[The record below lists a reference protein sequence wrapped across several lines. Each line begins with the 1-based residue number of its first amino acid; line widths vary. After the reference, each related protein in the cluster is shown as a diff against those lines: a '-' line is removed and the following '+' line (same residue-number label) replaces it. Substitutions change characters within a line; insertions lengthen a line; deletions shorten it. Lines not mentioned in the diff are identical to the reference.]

1 MPVKLIQ
8 EKVGQLSDRLDD
20 KLDELDIRKKSEDK
34 PELEEVEVEEGGGGF
49 EVDDDFNLP
58 PVVAISITVTYIFL
72 GAVMY
77 TQWEDWSF
85 LEAFYFVFVSIST
98 IGFGDVLPNH
108 PKRFLASFVYLLI
121 GLSLVAMVI
130 NVIMEVLAD
139 TIDVAKQKVI
149 EAGKKHIG
157 VNLDPDE
164 GQEVEE
170 VEPEKKTSWASH
182 IGSAMYRLVSTMYRH
197 SMRTWLGIEYCLTL
211 C

>member
-170 VEPEKKTSWASH
+170 VEPEKKTS
-182 IGSAMYRLVSTMYRH
+182 
-197 SMRTWLGIEYCLTL
+197 
-211 C
+211 